1 MKSEKVKLLLVAL
14 MFSINLSA
22 QGEAAVPVLT
32 LSQSPQLFGMGQVG
46 VSVTFDDPL
55 AFYHNPA
62 ILGFQSRDNNFSTSI
77 LTDKVNW
84 MGRMYDFNVFGFNF
98 GYNLERTFP
107 FIPISVGLGY
117 SKAKMSYGTYWHFSS
132 NSELIG
138 TASPYDEFSTISFG
152 ASLEYYSVLSFGIS
166 NKSVKSK
173 IGARVTSDPNSF
185 KEITVEK
192 SLIDYGFLLEVPISQ
207 LILKN
212 IKWNIDERNFLSPKT
227 SFAIGYSL
235 TNIGE
240 DIYYTDPQQKDPL
253 PRTARLGYNLNFGL
267 DLTHNAKKINLLD
280 YYFFAEAD
288 DILISNSQS
297 GFEYQKPLSDLSFSK
312 NLIQLKADNN
322 ILVHKAHMIELLEI
336 VKLTSGSYYGRGFND
351 GIQINSYPKSS
362 GFAVSS
368 KGIFKILNIL
378 TTNKI
383 ISFVKEHIVIEYV
396 QSSNFKGVP
405 SETDFSAFNIYL
417 KNFYF

>member
-22 QGEAAVPVLT
+22 QGEAAVPVLA

-62 ILGFQSRDNNFSTSI
+62 ILGFQARDNNFSTSI

-117 SKAKMSYGTYWHFSS
+117 SKAKMSYGTGYYFSS
-132 NSELIG
+132 NSDFLG
-138 TASPYDEFSTISFG
+138 TSHPYDEYTTISFG
-152 ASLEYYSVLSFGIS
+152 ASLEYYTILSFGIS
-166 NKSVKSK
+166 SKSVTSN
-173 IGARVTSDPNSF
+173 IGIRMTSDPNNL
-185 KEITVEK
+185 KEITAEK
-192 SLIDYGFLLEVPISQ
+192 SLLDYGLLLEVPISQ
-207 LILKN
+207 LIMN
-212 IKWNIDERNFLSPKT
+212 SVQWNIDEQNYLSPKT
-227 SFAIGYSL
+227 NFTIGYSL
-235 TNIGE
+235 TNIGDE
-240 DIYYTDPQQKDPL
+240 IYYYIDPQQKDPL
-253 PRTARLGYNLNFGL
+253 PRTARLGYNFNFGL
-267 DLTHNAKKINLLD
+267 DLTHGAKKINLLN

-288 DILISNSQS
+288 DILISNNMS
-297 GFEYQKPLSDLSFSK
+297 GFEYQSSLSDLSFSK
-312 NLIQLKADNN
+312 NLIQLKGDDK
-322 ILVHKAHMIELLEI
+322 ILMHKAHLIELLEI
-336 VKLTSGSYYGRGFND
+336 VKLTSGSYYGRGFD
-351 GIQINSYPKSS
+351 GYQINSYPKSS
-362 GFAVSS
+362 GFVVSS

-383 ISFVKEHIVIEYV
+383 VKFIKEHIAIEYV
-396 QSSNFKGVP
+396 QASNFKGE
-405 SETDFSAFNIYL
+405 SFETDFSAFNIYL